1 MPIDPTLKSVLESLE
16 DIGKQLAALN
26 DTPNTAP
33 VEPVQKG
40 VADDPTDI
48 ITRRSMSLS
57 DQMELRSKL
66 KTKSTAELSAMFGI
80 QAQRHDAGIPFDMW
94 ANAGGGSVQAA
105 IGADINLSKALD
117 TGGASALIRQDLEPI
132 LYELYVR
139 EFPAWE
145 RFTKEPANGL
155 VHAYNQIT
163 NFGDAQ
169 FMTELG
175 TVTDDV
181 TTYVR
186 KTSPVAVIATRRG
199 ISLKSQFAVTAGGMG
214 YNPEQIEL
222 QSGLRAIA
230 HKMQKTIFQGNAEAS
245 NSGGT
250 SSDELGLYDANSFT
264 GLRQILNVAKVKN
277 VDPWHATQGDIRAQI
292 DWAAREV
299 MDLGGSV
306 NIIWTTPTNKVTFD
320 LQQDKNIRY
329 MNQFVNV
336 TSGVQTNAVNTV
348 FGLLP
353 IATVPGDSIGVYT
366 TSNADGEFSGNE
378 SVSDAYLLDES
389 TITLPY
395 LGSDGPTVLDI
406 PIGISGQLTHLYIMF
421 GMWGMAVKAIP
432 FSNKV
437 RIKQPA

>member
-1 MPIDPTLKSVLESLE
+1 V
-16 DIGKQLAALN
+16 
-26 DTPNTAP
+26 
-33 VEPVQKG
+33 
-40 VADDPTDI
+40 
-48 ITRRSMSLS
+48 
-57 DQMELRSKL
+57 
-66 KTKSTAELSAMFGI
+66 KT
-80 QAQRHDAGIPFDMW
+80 
-94 ANAGGGSVQAA
+94 
-105 IGADINLSKALD
+105 
-117 TGGASALIRQDLEPI
+117 
-132 LYELYVR
+132 
-139 EFPAWE
+139 FPAWE
-145 RFTKEPANGL
+145 RFSKEPANGL

-163 NFGDAQ
+163 AYGDAQ

-230 HKMQKTIFQGNAEAS
+230 HKMQKTIFQGNSEATA
-245 NSGGT
+245 SGGT
-250 SSDELGLYDANSFT
+250 SADELGQYDANSFT
-264 GLRQILNVAKVKN
+264 GLRQILNVSKAKN
-277 VDPWHATQGDIRAQI
+277 VDPWHTTEGDMRAQF

-320 LQQDKNIRY
+320 LQQDKNVRY

-336 TSGVQTNAVNTV
+336 TPGVQTNAVNTV
-348 FGLLP
+348 FGPLP
-353 IATVPGDSIGVYT
+353 IATVPGDSIGVYD
-366 TSNADGEFSGNE
+366 TSNADGTFDGGE

-389 TITLPY
+389 TISLPY

-421 GMWGMAVKAIP
+421 GMWGLTVKAIP

>member
-1 MPIDPTLKSVLESLE
+1 MALDPMLKSVLETLE
-16 DIGKQLAALN
+16 DVSKQLAALN
-26 DTPNTAP
+26 EAPNTAP
-33 VEPVQKG
+33 VVQG
-40 VADDPTDI
+40 VEDGPTPDVPT
-48 ITRRSMSLS
+48 TRAMSTT
-57 DQMELRSKL
+57 DMFELRQKL
-66 KTKSTAELSAMFGI
+66 TSKSTSELMTMFSM
-80 QAQRHDAGIPFDMW
+80 QARKQGSGIPFESW
-94 ANAGGGSVQAA
+94 ANAGGQPLSAA
-105 IGADINLSKALD
+105 IGRDQELTKLLD
-117 TGGASALIRQDLEPI
+117 TGGASALIRQDLEPL
-132 LYELYVR
+132 LYALFVKT
-139 EFPAWE
+139 FPAWE
-145 RFTKEPANGL
+145 RFSKEPANGL

-163 NFGDAQ
+163 AYGDAQ

-230 HKMQKTIFQGNAEAS
+230 HKMQKTIFQGNAEAT

-336 TSGVQTNAVNTV
+336 TPGVQTNAVNTV
-348 FGLLP
+348 FGPLP